1 MSTPW
6 IIATLLVIVVGFF
19 AYQWFTIASAKKVK
33 TRVPQ
38 IPMPAQNPGQHVQG
52 PATPEA
58 PRPEEYPQVAGQ
70 SEGDLRQKEPLQR
83 PNPPG
88 SQQAVTADGKGPADF
103 GENLRR
109 PEQSFEAAGPSP
121 TLKVSDLPAGRAV
134 EPGGQGFSPE
144 MAQNDGPVM
153 GNGVF
158 AFDGME
164 PTGFANF

>member
-1 MSTPW
+1 MNTTW
-6 IIATLLVIVVGFF
+6 IIGILLVIVVGFF
-19 AYQWFTIASAKKVK
+19 AYQWFTVASTKKVK
-33 TRVPQ
+33 TRVPAPQNAQVQQQ
-38 IPMPAQNPGQHVQG
+38 IQG
-52 PATPEA
+52 PATPEP

-83 PNPPG
+83 GPPG

-103 GENLRR
+103 KDNLRH
-109 PEQSFEAAGPSP
+109 PEQSFQAAP
-121 TLKVSDLPAGRAV
+121 TLKVTDLPAGRAV
-134 EPGGQGFSPE
+134 ESGQGFSPE

-153 GNGVF
+153 GEGVF

>member
-1 MSTPW
+1 MNTTW
-6 IIATLLVIVVGFF
+6 IIGILLVVVVGFF
-19 AYQWFTIASAKKVK
+19 AYQWFTVASAKKVK

-38 IPMPAQNPGQHVQG
+38 AAPSGPSIPSSQAQHLGQPA
-52 PATPEA
+52 PEA

-70 SEGDLRQKEPLQR
+70 SEGDLRQKEPTQR
-83 PNPPG
+83 PGPPG

-103 GENLRR
+103 KENLRR
-109 PEQSFEAAGPSP
+109 PEQSFEAP

>member
-1 MSTPW
+1 MNTTW
-6 IIATLLVIVVGFF
+6 IIAILLVIVVGFF
-19 AYQWFTIASAKKVK
+19 AYQWFTVASAKKVK
-33 TRVPQ
+33 TRVPG
-38 IPMPAQNPGQHVQG
+38 PMPVNTQQQG
-52 PATPEA
+52 PATPEP

-83 PNPPG
+83 GPPA

-103 GENLRR
+103 GENLRH
-109 PEQSFEAAGPSP
+109 PEQSFQPAGPPP

-134 EPGGQGFSPE
+134 ESGQGFSPE

>member
-1 MSTPW
+1 MNTTW
-6 IIATLLVIVVGFF
+6 IIGILLVVVVGFF
-19 AYQWFTIASAKKVK
+19 AYQWFTVASVKKVK
-33 TRVPQ
+33 TRAL
-38 IPMPAQNPGQHVQG
+38 PAPQNPQVQQQVQG
-52 PATPEA
+52 PATPEP

-83 PNPPG
+83 GPPA

-103 GENLRR
+103 NDNLRH
-109 PEQSFEAAGPSP
+109 PEQSFQATGPPP

-134 EPGGQGFSPE
+134 ESGEGFRPE

-153 GNGVF
+153 GDGVF

>member
-1 MSTPW
+1 MNTTW
-6 IIATLLVIVVGFF
+6 IVAILLVIVVGFF
-19 AYQWFTIASAKKVK
+19 AYQWFTVASIKKVK
-33 TRVPQ
+33 TRVPG
-38 IPMPAQNPGQHVQG
+38 PMPVHTQQQG
-52 PATPEA
+52 PATPEP

-83 PNPPG
+83 PGPPV

-109 PEQSFEAAGPSP
+109 PEQSFEPAGPGNGPP

>member
-1 MSTPW
+1 MSTTW
-6 IIATLLVIVVGFF
+6 IIAALLVIVVGFF
-19 AYQWFTIASAKKVK
+19 AYQWFTVASIKKVK

-38 IPMPAQNPGQHVQG
+38 IPVPAQNPGHQIQG
-52 PATPEA
+52 PPAPEP

-83 PNPPG
+83 GPPA

-103 GENLRR
+103 GDNLRH
-109 PEQSFEAAGPSP
+109 PEQSFQAAGPP

-164 PTGFANF
+164 PTGFASF